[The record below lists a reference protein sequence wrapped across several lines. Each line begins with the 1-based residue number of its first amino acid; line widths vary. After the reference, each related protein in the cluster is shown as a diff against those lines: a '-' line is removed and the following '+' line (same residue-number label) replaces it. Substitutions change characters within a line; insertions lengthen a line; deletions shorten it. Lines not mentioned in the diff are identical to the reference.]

1 MRLAVFGHGLIH
13 IEGLMEESNLVLQVV
28 DVTDSAQVKF
38 GSSHLA
44 APHFPCGHHPEKY
57 IYKRYYIYMIIYV
70 PCSCAQNPH
79 ALNLWKHGKCH
90 ISPARQRQNHHKSHL
105 QLRPAGNGP
114 GNQGWILY
122 IYFFVDIDLIKIGY
136 VTPPENQQPCVPHDP
151 AEASQVTGST
161 KEENYQSKGFQ
172 FWILTLPWNHRW
184 GLLQQG
190 HNPNQI
196 QIRRAV
202 TRHYKN
208 HSNILFFY
216 SSSPKSKL
224 DKCLAFGLGYR

>member
-1 MRLAVFGHGLIH
+1 MYHAAVHTTPMPWIS
-13 IEGLMEESNLVLQVV
+13 ENMVNATS
-28 DVTDSAQVKF
+28 
-38 GSSHLA
+38 
-44 APHFPCGHHPEKY
+44 APHGRGRCTTSRICSWGQLGMVLATRGESHNIY
-57 IYKRYYIYMIIYV
+57 IYINI
-70 PCSCAQNPH
+70 
-79 ALNLWKHGKCH
+79 
-90 ISPARQRQNHHKSHL
+90 
-105 QLRPAGNGP
+105 
-114 GNQGWILY
+114 
-122 IYFFVDIDLIKIGY
+122 FVDIDLIKIGY
-136 VTPPENQQPCVPHDP
+136 FTPPENQQPCVPHDP

-172 FWILTLPWNHRW
+172 FWILTLPWNHWW